1 MYAGYS
7 ASSFS
12 SSVSSAR
19 RIRAPS
25 PSMQFY
31 HFIRILVRYS
41 KHLQSLFFLLRL
53 LHLPQHFGHHRLL
66 RRYRLPDRKHGI
78 LVFRVVPEFDHL
90 LCELALPLEPVVV
103 RKDEFNTREE
113 GGEAFLL
120 RLPLQPVTERQ
131 QAANGAEKGVE
142 LFHLQRRLVQ
152 LDGGAELEVSIRS
165 EALDVH
171 VSDVQGCRRDLIA
184 HFVVREP
191 EHELALVEYSREFE
205 ELAAR
210 EQDPD
215 VHGVARRVVREADV
229 DGHVVESLQR
239 LYEHRGRGCKRA
251 ELQSCKG
258 RLCTWHLLLG
268 AGLSACVLL
277 CCESA
282 K

>member
-7 ASSFS
+7 ASSFF
-12 SSVSSAR
+12 SSVSRAP

-31 HFIRILVRYS
+31 HFIRILVRHS
-41 KHLQSLFFLLRL
+41 KHLRSLFFLLRL
-53 LHLPQHFGHHRLL
+53 FHFPQHFGHHRLL

-78 LVFRVVPEFDHL
+78 LVFRAL
-90 LCELALPLEPVVV
+90 L
-103 RKDEFNTREE
+103 
-113 GGEAFLL
+113 
-120 RLPLQPVTERQ
+120 
-131 QAANGAEKGVE
+131 
-142 LFHLQRRLVQ
+142 HLQRRLVQ

-210 EQDPD
+210 EQDPEA
-215 VHGVARRVVREADV
+215 HGVARRVVREADV

-251 ELQSCKG
+251 GVYGGHPASLCICTCTVLPLHCTSTELQSYKG
-258 RLCTWHLLLG
+258 RLCPWHLLLG

-277 CCESA
+277 CITSRRLL
-282 K
+282 